1 MTSLQNSLIVTAV
14 ATVLLL
20 MLAFLVALGRI
31 RNRDRI
37 STATWVVASVPIAV
51 PGVLI
56 GVGLIWLYVG
66 TPVYA
71 SVYIIILVM
80 LARFMP
86 VLVRLFETGLLQLGR
101 ELEEAAIVCGARSEE
116 RRVGKE
122 CVSTCRS
129 RWSPYH

>member
-101 ELEEAAIVCGARSEE
+101 ELEEAAMVCGASAWTVTREV
-116 RRVGKE
+116 RLPPPGGPHR
-122 CVSTCRS
+122 
-129 RWSPYH
+129 